1 MPVYIVLFFLLFICS
16 IIIYRC
22 LYSNTI
28 ENFYNNVV
36 SFEHI
41 LDNACMAHTN
51 SELDQYENGDC
62 VVSSCPLETCFQQNG
77 EQVTNR
83 QDLQNGQCVSKQV
96 VLPQLYT
103 HCNSVESD
111 TSLTPTFSPSPSPSH
126 TPSSSSHTPPSSS
139 SHTPSSPSHTPSSP
153 SHTPSSSSHT
163 PSSSSHTPSSSSH
176 TPSSSSPT
184 HSTILISIGDSSVSS
199 TQSSEPSV
207 LLTNYAEYKNCSDD
221 EYWNMPNDKCES
233 CNSGEVLK
241 YRRSTTHATACE
253 PDVDCSTQRVKCYVS
268 PSCDVEYK
276 EKTKN
281 DTDNTCVL
289 PPDCATYCRRT
300 NVCRLDPRRPCVH
313 PEDGSYERYHY
324 NEDCVLTNVDASKT
338 IKSCEKCRAHIDEE
352 TGETVRRRLQRVD
365 GNIKCV
371 EL

>member
-126 TPSSSSHTPPSSS
+126 TPSSPS
-139 SHTPSSPSHTPSSP
+139 SHTPSSPSSHTPSSP
-153 SHTPSSSSHT
+153 SHTPSSSSSHT
-163 PSSSSHTPSSSSH
+163 PPSSSSH

>member
-1 MPVYIVLFFLLFICS
+1 MPVYIVLFFLLFICL

-22 LYSNTI
+22 LYTI

-111 TSLTPTFSPSPSPSH
+111 TSLTPTFSPSPSPSQ
-126 TPSSSSHTPPSSS
+126 
-139 SHTPSSPSHTPSSP
+139 TPSSPSQTPSSP
-153 SHTPSSSSHT
+153 SQ
-163 PSSSSHTPSSSSH
+163 
-176 TPSSSSPT
+176 T